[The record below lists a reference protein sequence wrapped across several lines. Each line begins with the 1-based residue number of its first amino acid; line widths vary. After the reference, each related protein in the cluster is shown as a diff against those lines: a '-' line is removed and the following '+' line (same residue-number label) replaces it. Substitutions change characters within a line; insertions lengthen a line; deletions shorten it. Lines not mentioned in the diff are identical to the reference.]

1 MTKFVKSVGDGSLV
15 AVPDL
20 DESDRCAPFAV
31 TVKKNRRWFWQSPRY
46 EPSPFRLHQLT
57 AAPTEEWEGDIE
69 VWNESLSSMGDGG
82 LVLGLVS
89 C

>member
-20 DESDRCAPFAV
+20 DESDRCVPFAV

-57 AAPTEEWEGDIE
+57 TAPTEEWESDIE
-69 VWNESLSSMGDGG
+69 VWYGLSS
-82 LVLGLVS
+82 LVG
-89 C
+89 